1 MFWFIYEFHNNF
13 WKISRSEHRCKSIQ
27 YTHSVQTLYFYS
39 DTLLVQCTG
48 FHFVFSLKRYVYQN
62 GVFLTKKINIW
73 FETIMIISH
82 LLWGFYSILSWFI
95 FFVYQP
101 LCIQL
106 HSKINHR
113 TKHIKKKS
121 FFYKET
127 ILQWHFS
134 KLNVKMKLRFNLI
147 SKIYLKST
155 VKLYNHIPCIE
166 FE

>member
-1 MFWFIYEFHNNF
+1 MFWFIYEFHNIFEKFPGQNTDVSPYNIHIRF
-13 WKISRSEHRCKSIQ
+13 KLYIFRA
-27 YTHSVQTLYFYS
+27 TLFKFNVRVFILFS
-39 DTLLVQCTG
+39 PLRDMCIKMG
-48 FHFVFSLKRYVYQN
+48 F
-62 GVFLTKKINIW
+62 FLTKKINIW

-113 TKHIKKKS
+113 TKHIKKS

-147 SKIYLKST
+147 SKIYFKST

-166 FE
+166 FD

>member
-1 MFWFIYEFHNNF
+1 MCI
-13 WKISRSEHRCKSIQ
+13 KM
-27 YTHSVQTLYFYS
+27 
-39 DTLLVQCTG
+39 
-48 FHFVFSLKRYVYQN
+48 

-113 TKHIKKKS
+113 TKRIKKKS

-134 KLNVKMKLRFNLI
+134 KLNVKMKVRFNLI

-166 FE
+166 FD